1 MTNPTIIPT
10 ATLAN
15 AWDNLWF
22 RGMTGES
29 TFANDTDAVFFFIFW
44 VSTFFFVLL
53 MGLMVYFAIK
63 YRRRPGKPAEV
74 SASHN
79 TVLEL
84 MWSIIPTILMAIMFF
99 WGLEVY
105 LDTRIAP
112 IDAEEINVTAQQWAW
127 GIEYEG
133 PQGPI
138 RSQDKIMLADAE
150 AFIYALPANRPV
162 KFIMTSVD
170 VIHSFYIPAFRMK
183 RDVFPNRYST
193 LWVEPTSATHR
204 YEGEGESETLIKI
217 DEEQENFYL
226 ACTEYC
232 GDQHSQMWGQIVVL
246 KDPDY
251 KKWLDKQGD
260 TSGLTLIELAKLVR
274 VQQGCNACHTV
285 DGKASTGPTWK
296 GSWGTTRK
304 FADGGSTDMDINYIR
319 ESKIGRAHV

>member
-1 MTNPTIIPT
+1 
-10 ATLAN
+10 
-15 AWDNLWF
+15 
-22 RGMTGES
+22 
-29 TFANDTDAVFFFIFW
+29 
-44 VSTFFFVLL
+44 
-53 MGLMVYFAIK
+53 
-63 YRRRPGKPAEV
+63 
-74 SASHN
+74 
-79 TVLEL
+79 
-84 MWSIIPTILMAIMFF
+84 
-99 WGLEVY
+99 
-105 LDTRIAP
+105 
-112 IDAEEINVTAQQWAW
+112 
-127 GIEYEG
+127 
-133 PQGPI
+133 
-138 RSQDKIMLADAE
+138 MLADAE

-285 DGKASTGPTWK
+285 DGKPNTGPTWQNMF
-296 GSWGTTRK
+296 GSVSQYN
-304 FADGGSTDMDINYIR
+304 DGSSVTIDDQAIR
-319 ESKIGRAHV
+319 ESIFTPAAKVRQGFTNQMPAYQGQINLRELTALIAYMQSISDNAPTSGLDRTWDDTAPADEQTNSEADEPIDGADAAPTGG